1 MGVPGGCWKGL
12 RYKGVSLGG
21 PRGFREG
28 SGDGG
33 GSLWGLGGAQEV
45 LWCIWVDRGCPV
57 GFGRVQWGERFLWVM
72 GGGDLCGAVGG
83 GLSSWLSAPP
93 HPETEAKA
101 LLKERQKKDNH
112 NLSETGGCQ

>member
-1 MGVPGGCWKGL
+1 MVPEGLERVLVMGGGPCGGWEGL
-12 RYKGVSLGG
+12 RRCCGAYGWTGGV
-21 PRGFREG
+21 
-28 SGDGG
+28 
-33 GSLWGLGGAQEV
+33 LWGLGGFSGV
-45 LWCIWVDRGCPV
+45 KDSSGSW
-57 GFGRVQWGERFLWVM
+57 